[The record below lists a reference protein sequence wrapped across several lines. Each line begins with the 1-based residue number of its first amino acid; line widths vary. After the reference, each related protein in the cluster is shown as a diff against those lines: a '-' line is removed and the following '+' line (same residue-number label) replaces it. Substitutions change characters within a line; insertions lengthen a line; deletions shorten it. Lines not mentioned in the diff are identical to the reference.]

1 MRRQVADQA
10 RPFFGREAHQAAS
23 SKASREAPL
32 IHHRFF
38 AGVGF
43 RAVVG
48 EPIHVKFDI
57 VARSRE
63 MHNKMVA
70 SRGRSGKVG
79 EVLPSSP
86 SALGDFAYCSFWFLA
101 RLPASKKPGSDEST
115 RSPAMKEIRKEGVG

>member
-86 SALGDFAYCSFWFLA
+86 SALGDF
-101 RLPASKKPGSDEST
+101 RLLLLLVFSTSASLEETWIG
-115 RSPAMKEIRKEGVG
+115 